1 MNTKTR
7 ILIVDDEEIV
17 RRSHMRILASVPCK
31 VEAVRD
37 GQQALQA
44 MEAESYDVVL
54 LVLRMP
60 GMDGLT
66 VLKAI
71 KERWPESEIVVITG
85 YPCLDTAKE
94 AIRLGA
100 HDYLSKPVAPNEV
113 IHATTAALRQK
124 HWTLRPVHTVN
135 TTTGAPARGATN

>member
-1 MNTKTR
+1 MNTNTR
-7 ILIVDDEEIV
+7 VLVVDDEEIV

-31 VEAVRD
+31 VEAVPN
-37 GQQALQA
+37 GKQALEA
-44 MEAESYDVVL
+44 MAAESYDVVL
-54 LVLRMP
+54 LDLRMP

-71 KERWPESEIVVITG
+71 KQKWPDSEIVVITG

-100 HDYLSKPVAPNEV
+100 HDYLSKPVGPNEV
-113 IHATTAALRQK
+113 INATTTALQHK
-124 HWTLRPVHTVN
+124 QWALRPVQALN
-135 TTTGAPARGATN
+135 TTTGAQA

>member
-1 MNTKTR
+1 MNTRTR
-7 ILIVDDEEIV
+7 ILVVDDEEIV

-31 VEAVRD
+31 VEAVRN

-44 MEAESYDVVL
+44 METESYDVVL
-54 LVLRMP
+54 LDLRMP

-71 KERWPESEIVVITG
+71 KEKWPESEIVVITG
-85 YPCLDTAKE
+85 YPCLETAKE

-100 HDYLSKPVAPNEV
+100 HDYLSKPVGPNDV
-113 IHATTAALRQK
+113 INATTMALQHK
-124 HWTLRPVHTVN
+124 QWALHSVQTPNSTI
-135 TTTGAPARGATN
+135 GAQV

>member
-1 MNTKTR
+1 MNTTTR
-7 ILIVDDEEIV
+7 ILVVDDEEIV

-31 VEAVRD
+31 VEAVNN
-37 GQQALQA
+37 GKQALEA

-54 LVLRMP
+54 LDLRMP

-71 KERWPESEIVVITG
+71 KDKWPDSEIVVITG
-85 YPCLDTAKE
+85 YPCLETAKE

-100 HDYLSKPVAPNEV
+100 HDYLSKPVGPTEV
-113 IHATTAALRQK
+113 INATTMALKQK
-124 HWTLRPVHTVN
+124 QWTLRPLQQPN
-135 TTTGAPARGATN
+135 TTTGARV